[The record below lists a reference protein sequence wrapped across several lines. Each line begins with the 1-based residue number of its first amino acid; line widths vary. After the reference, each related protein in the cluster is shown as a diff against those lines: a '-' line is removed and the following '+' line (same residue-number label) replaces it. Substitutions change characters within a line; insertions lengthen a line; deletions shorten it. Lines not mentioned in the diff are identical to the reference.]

1 MRHRFVSADERIR
14 LELAGS
20 LFRNGFDSSVGDLD
34 RETAEPL
41 IDRVWSGRARLEN

>member
-20 LFRNGFDSSVGDLD
+20 LFRNGFELNARDLN

-41 IDRVWSGRARLEN
+41 ID